1 MTCRTGL
8 YLQSVKQ
15 LAHGQAY
22 GSRAAEWM
30 AMAAFASWLTALLA
44 LLPGW
49 GARLAFLLL
58 AHAGFM
64 VLHLQICL
72 VRSQSHPLFE
82 TQQRL
87 LRHARSFVLA
97 PGCLVLVVSLS
108 CLRALTRRAP

>member
-15 LAHGQAY
+15 LAHGRVY
-22 GSRAAEWM
+22 TSRAAEWT
-30 AMAAFASWLTALLA
+30 AMAAFASWLAALLA

-72 VRSQSHPLFE
+72 VRTQSCPL
-82 TQQRL
+82 
-87 LRHARSFVLA
+87 SD
-97 PGCLVLVVSLS
+97 S
-108 CLRALTRRAP
+108 